1 MPAPSG
7 ADVHGGLWH
16 QYKEKAWE
24 EAELES
30 ADGFGL
36 NLDAG
41 RESKME
47 GHSGK
52 KDACLLGLDAK
63 PQWREVLSVGQNGIE
78 SLQRVARVSHCGSF
92 FFFFA
97 IFFY

>member
-1 MPAPSG
+1 MLTPSG

-41 RESKME
+41 RESRVA

-52 KDACLLGLDAK
+52 KDACLLGLGAR
-63 PQWREVLSVGQNGIE
+63 PQWGGSVSKAEGYRMSTAMSG
-78 SLQRVARVSHCGSF
+78 
-92 FFFFA
+92 
-97 IFFY
+97 